1 MKEEL
6 VMSVPKDFIED
17 ALRTVMIFKQ
27 DLQPDEEIEIT
38 NWVVNEDRLELIVE
52 KRKVTIN

>member
-1 MKEEL
+1 
-6 VMSVPKDFIED
+6 MSVPKDFIED